1 MAKKD
6 VMDMTTPKEIRISDL
21 QLAAFLLAQDYDLLR
36 TEGTSHRVE
45 FVFAGVPEK
54 AVFAFYQG
62 DSTVNPRKLLD
73 AYRNLKGLLIHQE
86 RGRR

>member
-6 VMDMTTPKEIRISDL
+6 VMGMTTPKETRISDL

-36 TEGTSHRVE
+36 TEGASPRVE
-45 FVFAGVPEK
+45 FVFAGIPEA

-62 DSTVNPRKLLD
+62 DALINARKLLA
-73 AYRNLKGLLIHQE
+73 AYRDLKGLLLQQN